1 MILIAGRIVQGIG
14 GGGVSI
20 ITRLVISD
28 LVSVRKRVKY
38 MGIVFAVFSAGTT
51 ISPVIGGVIIGNPIL
66 VSSVIA
72 ILIALS
78 WADTRYPWSSWR
90 IILPLVLGFVGTTM
104 FPVFE
109 ASKFYTLVP
118 TFSQSVL
125 TYWRIYFL
133 PVYSQAVRLV
143 SPERPGVLPTV
154 PVGVPV
160 TVIAGNLLTRFGR
173 YRPLHLLGFATMT
186 LAAGLYARLDASSS
200 LAEVVVFQ
208 MIAGPGTGCV
218 LTTLLPAV
226 QAGLAQANV
235 ATATSTWGFIR
246 SYSGIWD
253 IAIRDI
259 AIPAAIFNSRFA
271 TLLHRV

>member
-1 MILIAGRIVQGIG
+1 
-14 GGGVSI
+14 
-20 ITRLVISD
+20 
-28 LVSVRKRVKY
+28 
-38 MGIVFAVFSAGTT
+38 
-51 ISPVIGGVIIGNPIL
+51 
-66 VSSVIA
+66 
-72 ILIALS
+72 
-78 WADTRYPWSSWR
+78 
-90 IILPLVLGFVGTTM
+90 M

-109 ASKFYTLVP
+109 ASKFYSQATIPPRVFGNRASATALVP

-246 SYSGIWD
+246 SYGGIW
-253 IAIRDI
+253 DI

>member
-1 MILIAGRIVQGIG
+1 
-14 GGGVSI
+14 
-20 ITRLVISD
+20 
-28 LVSVRKRVKY
+28 
-38 MGIVFAVFSAGTT
+38 
-51 ISPVIGGVIIGNPIL
+51 
-66 VSSVIA
+66 
-72 ILIALS
+72 
-78 WADTRYPWSSWR
+78 
-90 IILPLVLGFVGTTM
+90 M

-109 ASKFYTLVP
+109 AFKFYSQATIPPRVFGNRASATALVP

-143 SPERPGVLPTV
+143 SPERLGELLLPTV
-154 PVGVPV
+154 PISVPV

-173 YRPLHLLGFATMT
+173 YRPLHLFGFATMT

-246 SYSGIWD
+246 SYGGIW
-253 IAIRDI
+253 DI